1 MVITVTLMITGIT
14 TMVITTMAIIPS
26 LIGVATTASFMTE
39 MIFIMAGVNITEAI
53 NFIMVAKQEATTKGI
68 DT

>member
-1 MVITVTLMITGIT
+1 
-14 TMVITTMAIIPS
+14 
-26 LIGVATTASFMTE
+26 MTE
-39 MIFIMAGVNITEAI
+39 TIFIMAGVNITEAI

>member
-14 TMVITTMAIIPS
+14 TMVIIPS

-68 DT
+68 DTWFY

>member
-1 MVITVTLMITGIT
+1 
-14 TMVITTMAIIPS
+14 
-26 LIGVATTASFMTE
+26 
-39 MIFIMAGVNITEAI
+39 VNITEAI